1 MRRDSPELAAE
12 ETLAALPEGSRFYV
26 LFPADAGLFV
36 ELNGSGETRRHGD
49 AETRRNGRSP
59 RPPVPVSPRH
69 LIAAHVMSLMQR
81 GFTRLLHDGKQ
92 IDLSSPDD
100 YLRDDF
106 EDVYVLVDRLT
117 AREDIRQRL
126 VDSLETCFREGH
138 GQAVVELADGTQLSN
153 PLSARGEGPTRLRFS
168 ERFECKYDGTV
179 YATVSF
185 TRHLSR
191 GFSASTIRSAHAQRA
206 RDSATRLD
214 SISIW

>member
-1 MRRDSPELAAE
+1 
-12 ETLAALPEGSRFYV
+12 
-26 LFPADAGLFV
+26 LFCADAGLCV

-59 RPPVPVSPRH
+59 RPAVPVAPRH

-117 AREDIRQRL
+117 AGEDVRQRL

-138 GQAVVELADGTQLSN
+138 GQAVVELADGTQLS
-153 PLSARGEGPTRLRFS
+153 S
-168 ERFECKYDGTV
+168 
-179 YATVSF
+179 
-185 TRHLSR
+185 
-191 GFSASTIRSAHAQRA
+191 
-206 RDSATRLD
+206 
-214 SISIW
+214 